1 MTGSSVPDVT
11 PDTSFAAALRQAIA
25 HRGLALN
32 RIRTHLADRGLNV
45 GIATLSTWQSGR
57 RVPRDDSL
65 AVITALE
72 ELLHVPPGWLTVR
85 IPPARSDLAA
95 AHRPYAVVEYAE
107 ALGRLLDRLRR
118 DAHGRL
124 RNISV
129 FEEVVHGPD
138 RALHHRHVTQCVV
151 AVQPVDRIIIA
162 HQGEPGCDVAQLNV
176 LGLTGCRTGRIARAP
191 EAGALLAELLLDRVL
206 ATGETAVVH
215 YEIEDLTGLPSK
227 NYYRF
232 DEWGGTHY
240 VLEVQFDRAA
250 LPVRVNE
257 FRHRH
262 ADGAD
267 VLRQDLMLTPDG
279 RAHLIEPSTE
289 PGLIGFSWEWD

>member
-32 RIRTHLADRGLNV
+32 RIRTHLADRGLQV
-45 GIATLSTWQSGR
+45 GVATLSTWQSGR

-72 ELLHVPPGWLTVR
+72 ELLHVPIGWLTVR
-85 IPPARSDLAA
+85 IPPARSELAA
-95 AHRPYAVVEYAE
+95 THRPYAVVEYAE
-107 ALGRLLDRLRR
+107 ALGHLLDRLRR

-124 RNISV
+124 RNLSV
-129 FEEVVHGPD
+129 FEEVHHGPD
-138 RALHHRHVTQCVV
+138 GALQRRRVTQCVV

-162 HQGEPGCDVAQLNV
+162 HQGEPGCDVARLNV
-176 LGLTGCRTGRIARAP
+176 HGLAGCRTGRVARDAS
-191 EAGALLAELLLDRVL
+191 AGALLAELLLDRNL
-206 ATGETAVVH
+206 ATGDTAVVH
-215 YEIEDLTGLPSK
+215 YEIEDLTGLPSQ

-240 VLEVQFDRAA
+240 VLEVQFDRSA

-257 FRHRH
+257 YRHRH
-262 ADGAD
+262 ADGAEA
-267 VLRQDLMLTPDG
+267 LSQDLMLTPDG

-289 PGLIGFSWEWD
+289 PGLLGMSWEWD